1 MEVKHTPGP
10 WKYGPAGYNMRT
22 NYCQGFTIA
31 SRGEHITLIAGC
43 FNDVRGGEDVARAN
57 AELIAAAPDLLAALQ
72 AIVTDEGGTRS
83 VSRDHLIAV
92 AARAAIAKA
101 TGR

>member
-10 WKYGPAGYNMRT
+10 WYHEADSHTGAVKTEGKKL
-22 NYCQGFTIA
+22 IA
-31 SRGEHITLIAGC
+31 SVFGDDPECR
-43 FNDVRGGEDVARAN
+43 EDDRQIAN
-57 AELIAAAPDLLAALQ
+57 ATLIAAAPDLLAALQ

-101 TGR
+101 TGA